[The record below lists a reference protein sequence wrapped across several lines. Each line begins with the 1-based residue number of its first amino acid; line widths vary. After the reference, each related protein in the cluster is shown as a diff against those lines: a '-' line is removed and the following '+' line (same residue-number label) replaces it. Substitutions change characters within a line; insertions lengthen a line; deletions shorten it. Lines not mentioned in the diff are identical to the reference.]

1 MLTIFFFSSLLQL
14 GRGAFS
20 VVNEGVHKQSG
31 KAFAIKIVNKFRL
44 NEADAAALQD
54 EISILREFKRDKDFE
69 HSHIVRLNDV
79 FEGTDYFY
87 LVTEKIDG
95 GCLYQRIRDKGVYSE
110 EEGRLACRTLFHAL
124 EFTHARNVVHRDLKM
139 ENLLL
144 TVC

>member
-1 MLTIFFFSSLLQL
+1 M
-14 GRGAFS
+14 
-20 VVNEGVHKQSG
+20 VNEGVHRQSG

-54 EISILREFKRDKDFE
+54 EISILQEFRDDKHFDQ
-69 HSHIVRLNDV
+69 SHIVRLIDV

-95 GCLYQRIRDKGVYSE
+95 GCLYQRIRDKGGYGE
-110 EEGRLACRTLFHAL
+110 DEARLACRTLFSAL
-124 EFTHARNVVHRDLKM
+124 EFTHARNVVHRDLKL

-144 TVC
+144 TVGRCILSLADAPVEDSGV